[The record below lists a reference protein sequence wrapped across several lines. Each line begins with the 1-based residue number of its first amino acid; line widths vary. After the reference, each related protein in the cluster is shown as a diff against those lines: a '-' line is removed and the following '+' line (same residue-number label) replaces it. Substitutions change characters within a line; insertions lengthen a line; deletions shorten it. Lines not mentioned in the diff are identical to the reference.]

1 MPDSNRLF
9 IAADVSPKVLDA
21 LVQVQRTLARDPASR
36 SLRWVG
42 RNQIH
47 ITLRFLGEIP
57 PAKTAMIISVLDG
70 VAASFTPF
78 EVEVQGLGFFPN
90 PSLPRVIWAGISQPG
105 RLIALADSVE
115 NRVASIAGIADKK
128 FRAHLTLARVGDN
141 FPADQLVQL
150 TAACQ
155 AMRNLS
161 FGKILVDKLVLYRST
176 LHPDGPVYT
185 SLHQSIFSSNN
196 IIGG

>member
-21 LVQVQRTLARDPASR
+21 LVEVQRTLAREPASR

-57 PAKTAMIISVLDG
+57 PAKNAMIISALH
-70 VAASFTPF
+70 AAAAGFTPF

-90 PSLPRVIWAGISQPG
+90 PSHPRVIWAGISQPG

-115 NRVASIAGIADKK
+115 NRVAPIAGAADKK

-141 FPADQLVQL
+141 IPADQLIPL

-155 AMRNLS
+155 TMHNLS

-185 SLHQSIFSSNN
+185 SLHQSIFSSNH
-196 IIGG
+196 ITGG

>member
-21 LVQVQRTLARDPASR
+21 LVEVQHTLAREPASR

-57 PAKTAMIISVLDG
+57 PAKNAMITSALD
-70 VAASFTPF
+70 AAAAGFTPF

-90 PSLPRVIWAGISQPG
+90 PSHPRVIWAGISQPG

-115 NRVASIAGIADKK
+115 NRVAPIAGAADKK

-141 FPADQLVQL
+141 FPAGQLVPL

-155 AMRNLS
+155 TMLNLS

-185 SLHQSIFSSNN
+185 PLHQSIFSSNN